1 MRRRFD
7 ILDAWR
13 TLAIALMI
21 VYHFLYDLYIFGLLS
36 PRQLFSAP
44 MNLLERFI
52 CCSFI
57 LLAGASARFSRSNLR
72 RALAVLAAA
81 LAVELGAA
89 VAGQTIR
96 WGVLMLLGSSMALY
110 HFLGKYHLRG

>member
-36 PRQLFSAP
+36 P
-44 MNLLERFI
+44 
-52 CCSFI
+52 
-57 LLAGASARFSRSNLR
+57 LR
-72 RALAVLAAA
+72 A
-81 LAVELGAA
+81 
-89 VAGQTIR
+89 
-96 WGVLMLLGSSMALY
+96 
-110 HFLGKYHLRG
+110 